1 MSYFLTEDT
10 FTNVARGLV
19 KNASVRNLFGYNA
32 AIGTAY
38 IPAWENATAYVYPT
52 EGLNMTVISA
62 SADATAVIRIIG
74 LDENYAIISEDITLD
89 ASGTQVTEK
98 KFFRI
103 NDVVTIDPGNIASGN
118 PENDVTISSGG
129 VTYAKIRGG
138 DGRNQ
143 ASIFTVP
150 RGHNFYLYRI
160 NAFCAT
166 AIQNNRELFF
176 RNFVKS
182 SAGVSFRVAET
193 SFRDVMEIQRRVPF
207 KYNEDTDIQF
217 QLKASGGTQ
226 FMSVFGEGI
235 LVKE

>member
-1 MSYFLTEDT
+1 MSYYLADDM

-32 AIGTAY
+32 AIGTQY
-38 IPAWENATAYVYPT
+38 IPAWENDTAYVYPT
-52 EGLNMTVISA
+52 EGINMTVTSA

-74 LDENYAIISEDITLD
+74 LDENYDVISEDITLGT
-89 ASGTQVTEK
+89 SGTQVTEK

-103 NDVVTIDPGNIASGN
+103 NDVVTIAAGNIANGN
-118 PENDVTISSGG
+118 PGSNVTISSGG
-129 VTYAKIRGG
+129 ITYAKIRGG

-150 RGHNFYLYRI
+150 RGHSFYLYRI

-166 AIQNNRELFF
+166 AVQNNRELFF

-182 SAGVSFRVAET
+182 NAGVSFRVAET
-193 SFRDVMEIQRRVPF
+193 SFRDVMEIQRKAPF
-207 KYNEDTDIQF
+207 KYNQYTDIQF